1 MNERFNLLPDARRK
15 QIINGAMQ
23 AFAEHGYEKCS
34 MADVA
39 KRCGVSK
46 PLLFHYFETKADLF
60 AYLRA
65 YAVGLKRQAE
75 VGLTLKSGDDLLDT
89 FANLVK
95 RRVSFLQLNAQA
107 YQFVESLNETRE
119 MANDNDDLH
128 WLKQADARKL
138 RKGFGVAEILKLL
151 QWVADGFIAEH
162 AQKTFS
168 ERRILADLDNW
179 LVILRRV
186 LYKDKHQ

>member
-1 MNERFNLLPDARRK
+1 
-15 QIINGAMQ
+15 
-23 AFAEHGYEKCS
+23 

-95 RRVSFLQLNAQA
+95 RRVSFLQLTRRLV
-107 YQFVESLNETRE
+107 FVESLNETRE
-119 MANDNDDLH
+119 MANDNDDCI
-128 WLKQADARKL
+128 
-138 RKGFGVAEILKLL
+138 G
-151 QWVADGFIAEH
+151 
-162 AQKTFS
+162 
-168 ERRILADLDNW
+168 
-179 LVILRRV
+179 
-186 LYKDKHQ
+186 

>member
-23 AFAEHGYEKCS
+23 AFADHGYEKCS

-39 KRCGVSK
+39 ERCGVSK

-65 YAVGLKRQAE
+65 YAAGLQRQAE
-75 VGLTLKSGDDLLDT
+75 VGLTFKSGNDLLDT

-107 YQFVESLNETRE
+107 YQFVESLNESSKTASDE
-119 MANDNDDLH
+119 DDQR
-128 WLKQADARKL
+128 WLKQADTHKL
-138 RKGFGVAEILKLL
+138 RKGFVDAEIFKLL
-151 QWVADGFIAEH
+151 QWVADGLIAEH
-162 AQKTFS
+162 AQKAVS
-168 ERRILADLDNW
+168 ERRVLAELDNW
-179 LVILRRV
+179 LVILRRM